1 MAGPVLTIELSEPV
15 PGEVLGELRAL
26 LTGVSSSLS
35 EKRAGD
41 FNASVHAGR
50 LGITD
55 TGGHDGRRPF
65 LITLMGPGVGDEAIF
80 EAEHDYEDP
89 LPLIGFTP
97 THAINVCAMC
107 NRPVDHSATA
117 LLTAALMDLT
127 GGVVMAELRED
138 QFSVVSGLPGVLAT
152 TFDRWPTAYG
162 SAQFL
167 RSWARQPGFR
177 LMK

>member
-80 EAEHDYEDP
+80 EADRVRGGKADARQWV
-89 LPLIGFTP
+89 LVVVL
-97 THAINVCAMC
+97 VCAMC